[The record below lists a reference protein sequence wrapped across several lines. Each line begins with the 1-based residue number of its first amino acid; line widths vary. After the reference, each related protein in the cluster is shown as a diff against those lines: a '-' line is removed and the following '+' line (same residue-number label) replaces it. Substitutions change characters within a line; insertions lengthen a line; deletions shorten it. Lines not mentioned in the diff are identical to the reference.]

1 MEYNDLKPV
10 SNTYFLLSFTGGSR
24 QGSEGEEC
32 RGRRYNTGT
41 TARYMRIILLII
53 IIYNITYY

>member
-1 MEYNDLKPV
+1 LR
-10 SNTYFLLSFTGGSR
+10 LFTGGSR

-32 RGRRYNTGT
+32 RRGRRYNTGT